1 MGRNDSRMS
10 SIKRRIHG
18 WLAAVLAS
26 ASFIPIL
33 PAFGASGPPSKP
45 IPPTYFGLHA
55 QKVVVPP
62 RLQMPPAPW
71 PTIPFSSFRLWSI
84 PDWFQINGMPGQ
96 QYNWKA
102 IDLFLDLAEKNKVN
116 VLYTM
121 GHTPRWASSDP
132 DDRRC
137 PPAYSPGGCDPPKDL
152 NSDGSGSNQ
161 AFRDFVT
168 ALAKHA
174 KGRIQNYE
182 GWNEP
187 EGNQWRG
194 SQQQLVRMA
203 KDMNSIVKE
212 IDPSANI
219 LTPACLGA
227 PRDNARCLDEFLRA
241 GGGQYVDVISFHGYL
256 WPKPPVPERIVDL
269 IQALHEVMDRNGQS
283 SKPLWDT
290 EGGWGRREEYPNPD
304 LQAAFLARMYLL
316 QWSLGVERFYWF
328 TWSHYPAGTLYDIET
343 NQLTMA
349 GVAYK
354 QMYDWLV
361 GATQSEAC
369 REKGGV
375 WTCGYTRPDGYQA
388 QAVWDASLDISRTK
402 PYSAP
407 QQFTRCRDLDG
418 NVTDIS
424 KSHSVPIS
432 QKPVLLETGPPTR

>member
-1 MGRNDSRMS
+1 MGRNDSRIS

-26 ASFIPIL
+26 ASFLLIL
-33 PAFGASGPPSKP
+33 PAFGASGPPSKS

-71 PTIPFSSFRLWSI
+71 PTIPFASFRLWSI

-102 IDLFLDLAEKNKVN
+102 IDLFLDLAEEHKVN

-132 DDRRC
+132 DDRGC

-269 IQALHEVMDRNGQS
+269 VQALHEVMDRNGQS

-343 NQLTMA
+343 NQLTKA

-388 QAVWDASLDISRTK
+388 LAVWDASLDISRTK

-432 QKPVLLETGPPTR
+432 QKPVLLETGPPAR